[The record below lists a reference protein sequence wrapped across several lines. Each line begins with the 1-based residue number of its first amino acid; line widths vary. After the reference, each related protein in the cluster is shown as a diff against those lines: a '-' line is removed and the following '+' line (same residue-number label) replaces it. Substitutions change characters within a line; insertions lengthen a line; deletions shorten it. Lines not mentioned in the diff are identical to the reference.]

1 MTDHDHKPKP
11 RPNPP
16 ELFIDNE
23 PYDWNKETITG
34 AQLRVLGSLPDDVQ
48 IFWKVPGKPDQ
59 EVKNN
64 TVINLKKS
72 PGPDRFSTQSVGSQA
87 G

>member
-1 MTDHDHKPKP
+1 MSEHDQKPKP
-11 RPNPP
+11 HPNPR

-23 PYDWNKETITG
+23 PYDWNKDTITG

-48 IFWKVPGKPDQ
+48 IFWKIPGHPDQ
-59 EVKNN
+59 EVKNH
-64 TVINLKKS
+64 TVVNLKKH

>member
-1 MTDHDHKPKP
+1 MSEQDHKPHP

-23 PYDWNKETITG
+23 PYDWDKETITG
-34 AQLRVLGSLPDDVQ
+34 AQLRKLGALPDDVQ
-48 IFWKVPGKPDQ
+48 IFWKIPGQPDK
-59 EVKNN
+59 EVKND
-64 TVINLKKS
+64 TVVNLKKH

>member
-1 MTDHDHKPKP
+1 MS
-11 RPNPP
+11 NPHSNRP

-23 PYDWNKETITG
+23 RYDWEKDTITG
-34 AQLRVLGSLPDDVQ
+34 AELRELGSLPDDVQ
-48 IFWKVPGKPDQ
+48 IFWKIPGQPDQ
-59 EVKNN
+59 EVKND
-64 TVINLKKS
+64 TVVDLTKH

>member
-1 MTDHDHKPKP
+1 MSNEQSN
-11 RPNPP
+11 RP

-23 PYDWNKETITG
+23 RYDWDKDTITG
-34 AQLRVLGSLPDDVQ
+34 AELRELGSLPDDVQ
-48 IFWKVPGKPDQ
+48 IFWKVPSQPDV
-59 EVKNN
+59 EVKND
-64 TVINLKKS
+64 TVVDLTEH

>member
-1 MTDHDHKPKP
+1 MSNQHSN
-11 RPNPP
+11 RP

-23 PYDWNKETITG
+23 RYEWDKDTITG
-34 AQLRVLGSLPDDVQ
+34 AELRELGSLPDEVQ
-48 IFWKVPGKPDQ
+48 IFWKIPGQPDQ
-59 EVKNN
+59 EIKDD
-64 TVINLKKS
+64 TVVDLRKH

>member
-1 MTDHDHKPKP
+1 MSQQDHKPKP
-11 RPNPP
+11 QPNNP

-23 PYDWNKETITG
+23 RYDWNKDTITG
-34 AQLRVLGSLPDDVQ
+34 AELRVLGSLPDDVQ
-48 IFWKVPGKPDQ
+48 IFWKIPGHPDQ

-64 TVINLKKS
+64 TVVDLKKN